1 MSARKDLLVY
11 EVPDDIRL
19 ALVKDASEQNVS
31 INECAVAILAAHYK
45 VKHLPSGMPFSLV
58 EGEALAG
65 RNLSIRGGAKLHRK
79 IDIDRARRGGGT
91 LRGIVLERLALNY
104 GLTPPPIG
112 RRPRR
117 TDLVK
122 GEQS

>member
-1 MSARKDLLVY
+1 MSRRKDLLVFD
-11 EVPDDIRL
+11 VPEPIRL

-45 VKHLPSGMPFSLV
+45 VKHLPSGVPF
-58 EGEALAG
+58 ALADGNGG

-104 GLTPPPIG
+104 GLEAPPIG